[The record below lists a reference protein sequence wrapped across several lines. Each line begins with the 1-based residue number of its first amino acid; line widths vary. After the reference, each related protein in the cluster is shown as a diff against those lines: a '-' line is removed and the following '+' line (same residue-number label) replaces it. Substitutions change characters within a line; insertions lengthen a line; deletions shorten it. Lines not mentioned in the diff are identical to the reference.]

1 MLRRLY
7 DWTLR
12 LSESPRAPWA
22 LAGVSFAESSFF
34 PIPPDVLLAP
44 MALAKPQRA
53 FFYATICTIASV
65 AGGVAGWMIGHLLFD
80 TLGLWLLNLYGYA
93 DRIPALKEF
102 YAKWGA
108 WFILI
113 KGLTPI
119 PYKLVTIVSGAL
131 DYNLILFI
139 VLSIITRGARF
150 FILAGIFN
158 RWGTPLKGFLERH
171 LGAIVMISLAIIVLG
186 FWLAV
191 KVI

>member
-1 MLRRLY
+1 
-7 DWTLR
+7 
-12 LSESPRAPWA
+12 
-22 LAGVSFAESSFF
+22 
-34 PIPPDVLLAP
+34 
-44 MALAKPQRA
+44 
-53 FFYATICTIASV
+53 
-65 AGGVAGWMIGHLLFD
+65 
-80 TLGLWLLNLYGYA
+80 
-93 DRIPALKEF
+93 LKEF

-139 VLSIITRGARF
+139 VLSLMTRGARF

-158 RWGTPLKGFLERH
+158 RWGGPLKIALEKH
-171 LGAIVMISLAIIVLG
+171 LALIASASVAIVVFG